1 MPLALMSGMNVIAQ
15 KMAEIGSSRQLNAKP
30 DFNPGGKVYGDKFA
44 FSSLMNNIKSDTPG
58 FSGIPRRKGYNG
70 NGRIERRPDRQTGIY
85 GREYNRRSDE
95 IKGRPEQPD
104 GNKEIN
110 GTGYRR
116 GSEQKD
122 EFREIDNRD
131 AGHKVEAERDAGKP
145 EAASGEKRAEE
156 NSSGTRD
163 VSNGGSDESPL
174 NENEATISG
183 EAGGEGNTDTILSG
197 LLNTLAE
204 ESTDNVLNGNLKA
217 SGKPGSGEGA
227 GDDPKTVALLNG
239 ILAKSVN
246 SNISPENDSENAESL
261 NSALNG
267 PGKVIK
273 RGALLSETPDES
285 ADKKGSVDLES
296 LINAR
301 AKPQNTDRDDS
312 EAASRELSEQS
323 GKNTDLKK
331 DHAGNIKSTEDAVK
345 AELREGNSS
354 VKELNSKAVSEFMG
368 NLNREGGLKNPE
380 NNDAVPVRVETGNN
394 NSGLPNNSGV
404 AFEGGK
410 VSASLETGNV
420 SRPAAFNEI
429 VDKIV
434 YVAKGDNKLGV
445 TIEHK
450 DLGKLNISLSL
461 EKGMVNVHINTADK
475 AAREFVE
482 NNIQQIVDSLS
493 KNGVSVGGFSVGLKN
508 YKNSEGNADGN
519 GKGNNSRVGGRGGKR
534 YFKEANNISLNNG
547 MVSIFA

>member
-1 MPLALMSGMNVIAQ
+1 MSSMNVTAQ

-30 DFNPGGKVYGDKFA
+30 DFNPGGKVYSDKFT
-44 FSSLMNNIKSDTPG
+44 FSFLMKNIKSDTPG
-58 FSGIPRRKGYNG
+58 FSGIPQENGYNG

-85 GREYNRRSDE
+85 GREYNRRPDE
-95 IKGRPEQPD
+95 IKGRPEQPA

-110 GTGYRR
+110 GPEDKRSR
-116 GSEQKD
+116 EQERKD
-122 EFREIDNRD
+122 EFSEIDDKNRD
-131 AGHKVEAERDAGKP
+131 RKQVEAERDTGKP
-145 EAASGEKRAEE
+145 KPVSGGKKAEG
-156 NSSGTRD
+156 NSPGD
-163 VSNGGSDESPL
+163 VSKNEPDESPV
-174 NENEATISG
+174 NEDEATINV
-183 EAGGEGNTDTILSG
+183 EAGEEADTDDILLSLLNTLTEEPTDTIL
-197 LLNTLAE
+197 
-204 ESTDNVLNGNLKA
+204 NGNGKT
-217 SGKPGSGEGA
+217 SGKT
-227 GDDPKTVALLNG
+227 GDDPKTGTLLNG
-239 ILAKSVN
+239 ITAKSVN
-246 SNISPENDSENAESL
+246 SDINPG
-261 NSALNG
+261 NSANTEAVKGASTGLENN
-267 PGKVIK
+267 IK
-273 RGALLSETPDES
+273 TVAPVSETPDES

-301 AKPQNTDRDDS
+301 AKPQNTDQDDS

-394 NSGLPNNSGV
+394 NSGLPNNSGA

-420 SRPAAFNEI
+420 SRPAAFNE
-429 VDKIV
+429 VVEKIV

-475 AAREFVE
+475 AAKEFVE

>member
-1 MPLALMSGMNVIAQ
+1 MSGMNVIAQ
-15 KMAEIGSSRQLNAKP
+15 RMAEISGSPQLNAKAN
-30 DFNPGGKVYGDKFA
+30 FNPGGNVYGNRFT
-44 FSSLMNNIKSDTPG
+44 FSSFINNIRSGDTPG
-58 FSGIPRRKGYNG
+58 FPEISRPNGYNG
-70 NGRIERRPDRQTGIY
+70 NGRIETRPDRQTAFDR
-85 GREYNRRSDE
+85 REYNRRSHE

-104 GNKEIN
+104 GNREIN
-110 GTGYRR
+110 GPEYRR
-116 GSEQKD
+116 SPEQKD
-122 EFREIDNRD
+122 KFTEIDNRD
-131 AGHKVEAERDAGKP
+131 TGKS
-145 EAASGEKRAEE
+145 EAASGEKRAKE
-156 NSSGTRD
+156 NPPETGD
-163 VSNGGSDESPL
+163 VSNSGSDKSLVNES
-174 NENEATISG
+174 EATING